1 MINSEKIKED
11 VDLVKDLLS
20 LQEVRQYIE
29 EEACLIM

>member
-20 LQEVRQYIE
+20 LQEVRQDIE
-29 EEACLIM
+29 EETCVIM